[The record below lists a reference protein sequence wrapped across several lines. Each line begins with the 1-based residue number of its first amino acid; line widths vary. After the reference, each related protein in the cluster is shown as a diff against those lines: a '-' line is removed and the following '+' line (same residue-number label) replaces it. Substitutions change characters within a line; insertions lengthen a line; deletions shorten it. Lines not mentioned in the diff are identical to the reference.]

1 MSVERAR
8 AAAREAGL
16 DGVIATSF
24 ESVAHLSGAPILTQR
39 LIPDRLAAVILPV
52 NGDPQIA
59 VCSIETAQVQAES
72 SIADIVDYTEF
83 TVSPAQFI
91 ADAAE
96 ARGLGQ
102 GRIGVEL
109 RHLTAAYASELAE
122 GLPGASFHAA
132 DDLLATIRA
141 DKQPSEVERLS
152 AAALATDR
160 AIASA
165 FDRVEPGTTERRIA
179 SDIAARLLDGS
190 AGQAADSVA
199 FIVVAAGPNAS
210 VTHPVPTDRP
220 LERGDVLR
228 CDIGGYYHGYY
239 SDIARTATVGRATEE
254 QRSIYERLAQ
264 AQGEVIAAAVP
275 GTPAS
280 DLFDLCREALAR
292 RGLELSL
299 PHIGHSIGYGLHER
313 PMLSPVDHIRLTAGM
328 VLAIEPAVRGP
339 GGVFHIEDMV
349 EVTVDG
355 GRPVSRS
362 RGWDVL
368 WEIGA

>member
-1 MSVERAR
+1 MSIERAR
-8 AAAREAGL
+8 AAAAEAGL
-16 DGVIATSF
+16 DGIIATSF

-52 NGDPQIA
+52 SGGPQIA
-59 VCSIETAQVQAES
+59 VCSIETAQVRAES
-72 SIADIVDYTEF
+72 SIRDVVDYTEF

-91 ADAAE
+91 AEAAE

-102 GRIGVEL
+102 GRVGIER
-109 RHLTAAYASELAE
+109 RHLSAAYASELAE
-122 GLPGASFHAA
+122 RLPGATFHAA
-132 DDLLATIRA
+132 DDLLETIRS
-141 DKQPSEVERLS
+141 DKQPSEIDLLS
-152 AAALATDR
+152 GAALATDR
-160 AIASA
+160 AIATA
-165 FDRVEPGTTERRIA
+165 FGLVEPGTTERRIA

-190 AGQAADSVA
+190 VGSAADSVA

-220 LERGDVLR
+220 LEHGDLLR

-239 SDIARTATVGRATEE
+239 SDIARTATVGGATAE

-264 AQGEVIAAAVP
+264 AQAEVIAAAVP

-292 RGLELSL
+292 RELELSL

-362 RGWDVL
+362 RSWDVL